1 MSGSSDATI
10 HHKDIFHYH
19 LALRNFFQVSEIKH
33 DRSNSPRAQKARA
46 KLLKLSASQFYELS
60 TDVYDELQRRLDTDQ
75 GRAEYLLPK
84 AGFHIKRNQA
94 RQKLANLS
102 QTRFNDLVD
111 DILFEIK
118 RRGYDVNPKAAEESN
133 NVRYEHEPNAYDR
146 SFMDNASLSNG
157 NTINTSDGSMI
168 QAPAT
173 ATIQA
178 SQVIPKKASIDWS
191 SEEEDDKKPD
201 DEPSD
206 ETAEGKEPIPNERNS
221 TTGEK
226 IGSDSSLLSHPNPS
240 TPVLK
245 SFTDNYHYSDLHET
259 PANTRP
265 QDDINS
271 EITDMVHTSGAAAR
285 TENEASGDPS
295 KALQEQTDALTEANQ
310 RLTAELAQK
319 EAEIVKLE
327 EENKELKST
336 PAGSRSIANISSS
349 TNLQKE
355 LACLSSQVS
364 SLSIENE
371 KLKQRISEL
380 ELKAKRTDI
389 NKATDQGR
397 NIEGFQNKY
406 SLDPQSISK
415 YISEDGSVPF
425 ELIKE
430 IYDQINLLFV
440 RIQSER
446 DDDGKYLFE
455 VLAHVSDAI
464 HQMLILVDV
473 PQFKD
478 EVILLKAS
486 FSHAV
491 TAVRYHAVY
500 HSMLPKITV
509 QAAISELAFA
519 ICNLVDSSKIKL
531 DEPDDEVARSELSK
545 EAGLNVSTAAP
556 HTPIEPAFGP
566 RLSQQVLNKPTNV
579 LTACEDTI
587 DEMSP
592 VKPLKITQK
601 ANMSPDTKLKPSS
614 SRKLSGSLLFSSMIE
629 TKSPL
634 SSRSSKAYVRQPQVL
649 ADGTGEEDPKKTVRL
664 DSNTKHSDYSAE
676 REAQVHQIAQPL
688 TPTKSVNN
696 ANVKVVDGTPS
707 LPTPVTNVNSSAE
720 KRENEKELL
729 IRDAGGKIDEARV
742 ITAEPSGTT
751 ESKVDSLNKSF
762 ADKLKNFASS
772 SGIGLRVEKQ
782 LEDKDGQV
790 HEEANVQEMT
800 PRGKVISGNQISD
813 VQEDAQ
819 DRQLAQISKKIDRS
833 PLRPP
838 ESNPTPSKLTEKF
851 KKTFDDMTD
860 NDIED
865 DSKSDFNDSSN
876 FSDDGST
883 YMALRQSLRQSDFN
897 KEGAHTIKKATVYSP
912 RAQRN
917 NQFTDSET
925 RFGSDTDLSDIHTD
939 SSQEKHELNAK
950 QTLSEGILQK
960 KSENKESNSS
970 NMPISNNFDLNN
982 VQYHSSTE
990 PSFSTELKANA
1001 IKEKDLDES
1010 SDYQFIPLRK
1020 ENIENKAA
1028 NPAEI
1033 VNEQLGAQE
1042 EAEDEVDFDFDAFDI
1057 ENPDNT
1063 LSELLLYLEHQ
1074 TVQVISTIQSL
1085 LSSIKQPQATK
1096 GDLRKESDAI
1106 NEVIRQMVDAT
1117 SISMNQSRNASLKEH
1132 GSWVVRSLEDCSLRM
1147 ITLCELNVERTVT
1160 DIKKDADFAD
1170 KHFKQRLAGIA
1181 FDVAKCTKELVKTVE
1196 EASLKEEIAFLNSR
1210 LN

>member
-1 MSGSSDATI
+1 MSGSSDASI
-10 HHKDIFHYH
+10 QHKDIFGYY
-19 LALRNFFQVSEIKH
+19 LALRKFFQVTEIRH

-60 TDVYDELQRRLDTDQ
+60 TDVYDELQRRLDTNQ
-75 GRAEYLLPK
+75 GRPEYLLPK

-118 RRGYDVNPKAAEESN
+118 RRGYDVSPNAAEESN

-146 SFMDNASLSNG
+146 SFMDNTSLSNG

-168 QAPAT
+168 QVPAT

-191 SEEEDDKKPD
+191 SEEEEDKKLD
-201 DEPSD
+201 DETSD
-206 ETAEGKEPIPNERNS
+206 ETPEGEEPLLNKRS
-221 TTGEK
+221 TAASQK
-226 IGSDSSLLSHPNPS
+226 NGSDSSLLSHPNPT

-259 PANTRP
+259 PANSRP
-265 QDDINS
+265 QDNIND
-271 EITDMVHTSGAAAR
+271 EIADVAPVSGLDNSK
-285 TENEASGDPS
+285 ENEASRVAF
-295 KALQEQTDALTEANQ
+295 KALQEHTDALKEANE

-319 EAEIVKLE
+319 ETAIVKLE
-327 EENKELKST
+327 EENKKLKSS
-336 PAGSRSIANISSS
+336 PADSRGIANIARS
-349 TNLQKE
+349 TNLQEE
-355 LACLSSQVS
+355 LTSLSSQVS

-371 KLKQRISEL
+371 KLKQQISEL
-380 ELKAKRTDI
+380 ELKAKRSDI
-389 NKATDQGR
+389 NKTADQAR
-397 NIEGFQNKY
+397 NVEGFQNKY
-406 SLDPQSISK
+406 LLDPQSISK
-415 YISEDGSVPF
+415 YISEDGSIPF

-430 IYDQINLLFV
+430 IYERISLLSV

-446 DDDGKYLFE
+446 NDNGKNLFE

-464 HQMLILVDV
+464 HRILILVDV

-500 HSMLPKITV
+500 HPMLPKITV

-519 ICNLVDSSKIKL
+519 ICNLVGSSKIKL
-531 DEPDDEVARSELSK
+531 EEPDDQVTKLDLSK
-545 EAGLNVSTAAP
+545 EAGLNVSAAAP
-556 HTPIEPAFGP
+556 HTPIEPVFDP
-566 RLSQQVLNKPTNV
+566 QISQPFLNKPANA
-579 LTACEDTI
+579 LTASEDTI

-614 SRKLSGSLLFSSMIE
+614 SRKFSGSLLFSSMIE

-634 SSRSSKAYVRQPQVL
+634 SSRSSKAYSRQPQVL
-649 ADGTGEEDPKKTVRL
+649 ASGTGEESPRNPGIL
-664 DSNTKHSDYSAE
+664 DSKTKHSGFSAE
-676 REAQVHQIAQPL
+676 RETQVHQGAPPL
-688 TPTKSVNN
+688 TPTKSVKN
-696 ANVKVVDGTPS
+696 ANVKFVDGTPS
-707 LPTPVTNVNSSAE
+707 LPTPVANVTSPAE
-720 KRENEKELL
+720 ERKNGKELA
-729 IRDAGGKIDEARV
+729 IQDAGAEVEEETDETDEYSA
-742 ITAEPSGTT
+742 TA

-762 ADKLKNFASS
+762 ADKLKNFANST
-772 SGIGLRVEKQ
+772 GIGLRVEKQ
-782 LEDKDGQV
+782 PEDKHRQGD
-790 HEEANVQEMT
+790 EEAIVRETMPHGEVVSGKQTPNVKET
-800 PRGKVISGNQISD
+800 T
-813 VQEDAQ
+813 Q
-819 DRQLAQISKKIDRS
+819 DHQLAQISKKQNHS

-838 ESNPTPSKLTEKF
+838 ETNRTPSKLTEKF

-860 NDIED
+860 NDTED

-883 YMALRQSLRQSDFN
+883 YMTLRQSLRQSDSN
-897 KEGAHTIKKATVYSP
+897 KGGAPTIKKATVYSP
-912 RAQRN
+912 RAQQN

-925 RFGSDTDLSDIHTD
+925 RFGSDTDLSDIHSD
-939 SSQEKHELNAK
+939 CSAKKHELNAK
-950 QTLSEGILQK
+950 QTPSEEILQK
-960 KSENKESNSS
+960 KSKSKEPHSS
-970 NMPISNNFDLNN
+970 NKPPSDKFALNN
-982 VQYHSSTE
+982 AQHHSSTE
-990 PSFSTELKANA
+990 PAFNGELKANA
-1001 IKEKDLDES
+1001 VKEKDLDES
-1010 SDYQFIPLRK
+1010 SDYQFIPLKK
-1020 ENIENKAA
+1020 ENTKSEAA
-1028 NPAEI
+1028 NPA
-1033 VNEQLGAQE
+1033 VVTNEQLDAQE

-1096 GDLRKESDAI
+1096 GDLREESNAI
-1106 NEVIRQMVDAT
+1106 NQVIKQMVDAT
-1117 SISMNQSRNASLKEH
+1117 SVSMNQSRNASLKEH

-1147 ITLCELNVERTVT
+1147 VTLCELNVERSAT